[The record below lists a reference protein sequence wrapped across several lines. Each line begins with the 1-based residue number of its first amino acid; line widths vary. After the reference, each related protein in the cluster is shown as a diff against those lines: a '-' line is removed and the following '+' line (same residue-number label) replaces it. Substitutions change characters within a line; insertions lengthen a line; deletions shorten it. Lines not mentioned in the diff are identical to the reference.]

1 MQSFLELVKSRR
13 SIRRFADRPVERE
26 KILTCI
32 EAARWAPSAEHLQP
46 WRFVVVDDQELKEK
60 LAAGAFSGI
69 YAPTRWAA
77 RAPVLIALLAKPD
90 VVANRLGAGIQGTN
104 YYLLDM
110 GIAGEH
116 LVLQAHELGLGTCWI
131 GWFSARGARTALG
144 VPRRYRIV
152 SLIAMGYPAHT
163 DLKAKRRKALEEI
176 CRFNTAEGL

>member
-1 MQSFLELVKSRR
+1 MQSFLHLVQTRR

-26 KILTCI
+26 KILACI
-32 EAARWAPSAEHLQP
+32 EAARWAPSAEHVQP
-46 WRFVVVDDQELKEK
+46 WRFIVVDDPGLKER
-60 LAAGAFSGI
+60 LAASAFSGI

-77 RAPVLIALLAKPD
+77 RAPVLIVLLAKPD
-90 VVANRLGAGIQGTN
+90 VLANRLGAAIQGTN

-131 GWFSARGARTALG
+131 GWFSARGARKALG

-152 SLIAMGYPAHT
+152 SLIAIGYPAHSQ
-163 DLKAKRRKALEEI
+163 LKPKQRKLLEEL
-176 CRFNTAEGL
+176 CRFNTSEGL